1 MLFFSEIYSILI
13 TNSPE
18 EKLKRFNLFYKEFKD
33 NNISFDN
40 YSDIKTILS
49 PSYSEFCKIVL
60 PKEQKKRK
68 YLDTIEGKKHLLHT
82 ITHIEYSAID
92 LALDAC
98 YRFRNMP
105 FEFYQDWLEVADDEV
120 RHFTMLRSLMDELG
134 VKYGDFGVHTNL
146 FEAMKKTP
154 VLLDRMAVVPRY
166 LEANGLE
173 QNPKIMQRLRSN
185 PDEFN
190 QKIIKALEIIL
201 DEEID
206 HVRKG
211 DKWFKFEC
219 DRQGL
224 DYQKTYLNILE
235 KHYPKSTQ
243 NPKELNFEAR
253 KKAGFSCDEL
263 KILSN
268 KTECS

>member
-1 MLFFSEIYSILI
+1 VLFFSEIYSILI
-13 TNSPE
+13 TTSAD
-18 EKLKRFNLFYKEFKD
+18 EKLKKFNLFYNDFKD

-40 YSDIKTILS
+40 HSDVQTLMT
-49 PSYSEFCKIVL
+49 PSYIEFCSIVL

-105 FEFYQDWLEVADDEV
+105 LEFYQDWLEVADDEV
-120 RHFTMLRSLMDELG
+120 RHFTMLRGLMDELG

-146 FEAMKKTP
+146 FEAMQKTP
-154 VLLDRMAVVPRY
+154 VLLERMAIVPRY

-173 QNPKIMQRLRSN
+173 QNPKIMEKLHSN

-190 QKIIKALEIIL
+190 QKIIKALEVIL

-211 DKWFKFEC
+211 DRWFKFEC
-219 DRQGL
+219 DRLGL
-224 DYQKTYLNILE
+224 DYQKTYFEILE
-235 KHYPKSTQ
+235 KHYPGSTQ
-243 NPKELNFEAR
+243 KEQNLNFQAR
-253 KKAGFSCDEL
+253 KEAGFSCDEL
-263 KILSN
+263 KTLSK
-268 KTECS
+268 KTDCK